1 MRRALK
7 LGRTEPDAL
16 DFVLLHGTA
25 TDQNDRA
32 EAAAVSRVCP
42 SVPAASFKRLTGHQL
57 AGAGA
62 FGAALACAMLE
73 AGTALPPLNFPDG
86 EALAARDA
94 SIPTIALTGPD
105 AGAVDCRRI
114 LVNAFAF
121 GGSNV
126 SLLFGRAGEIS
137 E

>member
-1 MRRALK
+1 
-7 LGRTEPDAL
+7 
-16 DFVLLHGTA
+16 
-25 TDQNDRA
+25 
-32 EAAAVSRVCP
+32 
-42 SVPAASFKRLTGHQL
+42 
-57 AGAGA
+57 
-62 FGAALACAMLE
+62 MLE

-86 EALAARDA
+86 EALAARDV
-94 SIPTIALTGPD
+94 SIPTIALTGPG